1 MDSMTKDSITNVS
14 SSVGLG
20 LTFME
25 IQSVISML
33 VLITALVLN
42 LGRIWDWFKK
52 RSKK

>member
-1 MDSMTKDSITNVS
+1 MTKDSIANVAS
-14 SSVGLG
+14 AAGMG

-25 IQSVISML
+25 IQSVVSIL

-52 RSKK
+52 RKKK

>member
-1 MDSMTKDSITNVS
+1 MDSMTKDSIANVAS
-14 SSVGLG
+14 AAGMG

-25 IQSVISML
+25 IQSVVSIL

-52 RSKK
+52 RKKK

>member
-1 MDSMTKDSITNVS
+1 MTKDSIANVAS
-14 SSVGLG
+14 TAGIG

-33 VLITALVLN
+33 VLITALLLN

-52 RSKK
+52 RKKK

>member
-1 MDSMTKDSITNVS
+1 MDSMTKDSIANVAS
-14 SSVGLG
+14 AAGMG

-25 IQSVISML
+25 IQSVVSIL

>member
-1 MDSMTKDSITNVS
+1 MTKDSVANVAS
-14 SSVGLG
+14 TAGIG

-52 RSKK
+52 RKKK

>member
-1 MDSMTKDSITNVS
+1 MDSMTKDSIANVAS
-14 SSVGLG
+14 TAGIG

-33 VLITALVLN
+33 VLITALLLN

-52 RSKK
+52 RKKK